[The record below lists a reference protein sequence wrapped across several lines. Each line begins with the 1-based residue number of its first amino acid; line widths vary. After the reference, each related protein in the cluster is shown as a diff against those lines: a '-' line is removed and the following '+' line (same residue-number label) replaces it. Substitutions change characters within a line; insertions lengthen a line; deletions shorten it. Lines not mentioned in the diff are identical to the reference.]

1 MTRASALIAAIILG
15 LSLFAGADT
24 HRDVKTKVQ
33 PTYPELARQMHLAGT
48 VKLEV
53 VVAPNGSVRKATVLG
68 GNPVLANSAMQAV
81 EQWRFEPASAESTE
95 TIEIHFN
102 SSN

>member
-1 MTRASALIAAIILG
+1 MTRASALTAAMMLA
-15 LSLFAGADT
+15 LSLFAAADT

-33 PTYPELARQMHLAGT
+33 PSYPELARQMHLAGT

-68 GNPVLANSAMQAV
+68 GNPVLASSAMAAV
-81 EQWRFEPASAESTE
+81 QQWRFEPAQSETTE
-95 TIEIHFN
+95 LIEIHFN

>member
-1 MTRASALIAAIILG
+1 MTRASALIAAIILA
-15 LSLFAGADT
+15 LSLLAGADT
-24 HRDVKTKVQ
+24 HRDIKSKVQ
-33 PTYPELARQMHLAGT
+33 PNYPELARQMHLAGT

-68 GNPVLANSAMQAV
+68 GNPVLASSALQAV
-81 EQWRFEPASAESTE
+81 QQWRFEPAQAETTE
-95 TIEIHFN
+95 LVEIHFN